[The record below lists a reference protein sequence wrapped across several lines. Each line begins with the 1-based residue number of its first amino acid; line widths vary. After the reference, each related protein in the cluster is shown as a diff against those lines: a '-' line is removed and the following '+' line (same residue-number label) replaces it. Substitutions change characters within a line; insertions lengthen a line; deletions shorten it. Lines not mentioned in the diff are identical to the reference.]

1 MSLLVRFAPQ
11 SLTAEQYDSAVRRLN
26 EEGVTP
32 ADGLDYEICFG
43 SGDNMKV
50 SLVWDSKKQ
59 FDAFGARLMPIL
71 AELGIDPGEPE
82 VFEVH
87 NIIRR

>member
-1 MSLLVRFAPQ
+1 VSLLIRFAPP
-11 SLTAEQYDSAVRRLN
+11 SLTAEQYDNVVRRLYD
-26 EEGVTP
+26 EGISP
-32 ADGLDYEICFG
+32 ADGLDYELCFG
-43 SGDNMKV
+43 SGDELKV
-50 SLVWDSKKQ
+50 SLVWDSKEQ

-87 NIIRR
+87 NIIKR